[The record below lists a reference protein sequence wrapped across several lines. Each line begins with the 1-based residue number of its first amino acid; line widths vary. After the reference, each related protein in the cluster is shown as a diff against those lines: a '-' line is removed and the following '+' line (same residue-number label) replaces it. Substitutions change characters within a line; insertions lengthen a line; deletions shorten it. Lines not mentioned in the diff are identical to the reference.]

1 MKREIDK
8 IQAIHPECVLGRYL
22 SGDAILERKAD
33 LERVIF
39 PFYFNLSQKEAL
51 ENALTDSVAVS
62 MGPTG
67 TGKVQTVL
75 KIIANLSFIEGK
87 SGLVVS
93 NNNEAVFNIIEKACD
108 AKAGVKRLGAG
119 RKKFCRVF

>member
-1 MKREIDK
+1 
-8 IQAIHPECVLGRYL
+8 
-22 SGDAILERKAD
+22 
-33 LERVIF
+33 
-39 PFYFNLSQKEAL
+39 
-51 ENALTDSVAVS
+51 